1 MSKLLTS
8 TLGAMAVVGQVPDLR
23 EGDCVRALSEIDY
36 ENMPPVKKG
45 FRGMVTGKGITWE
58 GRDWLF
64 AEADGEYLFK
74 QRNAVIH
81 RSMVQKMSETEGYG
95 VVRQGDNCL
104 TVFELEA
111 LNSKEQSPKLQW
123 FPCEDGWVYQMFIL
137 PACGFGPGQLRWAKN
152 PTQCAYR
159 NITKEK
165 LELSKC
171 DWTQP
176 FVFTISDETQAFE
189 LSTHSGQPL
198 DGLQNS
204 DDGVTQSPNR
214 GCDPSKVTGN
224 DVDGFLKVGVVGG
237 VEASGNPQPECFG
250 ITQTT
255 GNSITGD
262 SKDAGSD
269 KCAVISFAGLWNAEL
284 LDV

>member
-1 MSKLLTS
+1 
-8 TLGAMAVVGQVPDLR
+8 VVGQVPDLR

-64 AEADGEYLFK
+64 AEAQDGEYLFK

-95 VVRQGDNCL
+95 VVRQGVTNNCL

-123 FPCEDGWVYQMFIL
+123 FPCEDGWVDQMFIL

-152 PTQCAYR
+152 PTQCAHR
-159 NITKEK
+159 NITKGK

-176 FVFTISDETQAFE
+176 FVFTISDETQIFE
-189 LSTHSGQPL
+189 LSTHTGQPL
-198 DGLQNS
+198 DGNQKPS
-204 DDGVTQSPNR
+204 DDGSTQSPNR
-214 GCDPSKVTGN
+214 GCDPNTD
-224 DVDGFLKVGVVGG
+224 DVDGFLKVGVDEGDKEDDG
-237 VEASGNPQPECFG
+237 SWNRQPECFG
-250 ITQTT
+250 ITDTQTT

-262 SKDAGSD
+262 STDSQLGP
-269 KCAVISFAGLWNAEL
+269 CAVISFAGLWNAER